1 MASTKATRLFRKTT
15 RSYEDFSYKKLDSK
29 GFFLTSELHSS
40 TLNLALTKTGNVRE
54 DYEINSESIEYSG
67 LNFLKSNKS
76 VAVQIVGIATVA
88 LLLVFGLTTYAP
100 KTQAT
105 KSPAAT
111 QTKKS
116 QPALPATL
124 VTSPAPI
131 FQLPPPP
138 PEIIKTVKAGAGDT
152 FMKLLVKAGADRS
165 SAHTAIGAM
174 RKTYH
179 PRYLK
184 RGQKIAVKLQP
195 ISWGVKTGEFI
206 GYHFDPTV
214 EESIKVSRLEN
225 GKFSVRKTK
234 RILNRKDIR
243 ISGSIRSSLY
253 VAASKVGMDASTLA
267 DLIRLLSW
275 DVDFQRDIQKNDKFN
290 VMVERLHRKN
300 GDFARW
306 GKILYAELIL
316 SGKPIKL
323 YRYESK
329 NHGVEYFDEKGRSA
343 QKALMKTPING
354 ARLSSRYGRRRHPIL
369 GYTRMHRGVDFA
381 APRGTPIYAAGNGTV
396 TYAGRKGGYG
406 NYIRIRHNGRY
417 ATAYAHLKGFKRG
430 VRKGRRVTQGTV
442 IGYVG
447 STGRSTGPHLHYEVH
462 VNGRQAN
469 PLRLRLPSGRKLKGK
484 ELKRFAKTRA
494 VLDGRLASLNGT
506 TNTRVTS
513 R

>member
-1 MASTKATRLFRKTT
+1 M
-15 RSYEDFSYKKLDSK
+15 
-29 GFFLTSELHSS
+29 
-40 TLNLALTKTGNVRE
+40 
-54 DYEINSESIEYSG
+54 
-67 LNFLKSNKS
+67 NFLKSNKS
-76 VAVQIVGIATVA
+76 VAVQIVGIAAIA
-88 LLLVFGLTTYAP
+88 LLLVFGITTYAP
-100 KTQAT
+100 ETQAT

-111 QTKKS
+111 QVEKS
-116 QPALPATL
+116 QHPLPATP
-124 VTSPAPI
+124 VTGPVPI

-165 SAHTAIGAM
+165 SAHSAIGAM

-184 RGQKIAVKLQP
+184 RGQKIAVTLQP
-195 ISWGVKTGEFI
+195 ISWGMKTGEFI

-225 GKFSVRKTK
+225 GRFTVQKTK
-234 RILNRKDIR
+234 RILHRKDVR
-243 ISGSIRSSLY
+243 ISGSIQSSLY
-253 VAASKVGMDASTLA
+253 VSASKAGLRASTLA

-275 DVDFQRDIQKNDKFN
+275 DVDFQRDIQKNDKFD
-290 VMVERLHRKN
+290 VMVERLHQQN

-306 GKILYAELIL
+306 GKILYAELVL
-316 SGKPIKL
+316 SGKPVRL

-354 ARLSSRYGRRRHPIL
+354 ARLSSRFGRRRHPIL
-369 GYTRMHRGVDFA
+369 GFTRMHRGVDFA

-417 ATAYAHLKGFKRG
+417 STAYAHLKGFKRG
-430 VRKGRRVTQGTV
+430 VRKGRRVTQGQV

-469 PLRLRLPSGRKLKGK
+469 PLKLRLPSGRKLKGN
-484 ELKRFAKTRA
+484 ELKRFASIRSQ
-494 VLDGRLASLNGT
+494 LDERLTASIGPS
-506 TNTRVTS
+506 NTRITS

>member
-1 MASTKATRLFRKTT
+1 M
-15 RSYEDFSYKKLDSK
+15 
-29 GFFLTSELHSS
+29 
-40 TLNLALTKTGNVRE
+40 
-54 DYEINSESIEYSG
+54 
-67 LNFLKSNKS
+67 NFLKSNKS
-76 VAVQIVGIATVA
+76 VAVQIVGIAAIA
-88 LLLVFGLTTYAP
+88 LLLVFGITTYAP
-100 KTQAT
+100 ETQAT

-111 QTKKS
+111 QVEKS
-116 QPALPATL
+116 QHPLPATP
-124 VTSPAPI
+124 VTGPVPI

-165 SAHTAIGAM
+165 SAHSAIGAM

-184 RGQKIAVKLQP
+184 RGQKIAVTLQP

-206 GYHFDPTV
+206 GYHFDPSV

-225 GKFSVRKTK
+225 GRFTVQKTK
-234 RILNRKDIR
+234 RILHRKDVR
-243 ISGSIRSSLY
+243 ISGSIQSSLY
-253 VAASKVGMDASTLA
+253 VSASKAGLRASTLA

-275 DVDFQRDIQKNDKFN
+275 DVDFQRDIQKNDKFD
-290 VMVERLHRKN
+290 VMVERLHQQN

-306 GKILYAELIL
+306 GKILYAELVL
-316 SGKPIKL
+316 SGKPIRL

-354 ARLSSRYGRRRHPIL
+354 ARLSSRFGRRRHPIL
-369 GYTRMHRGVDFA
+369 GFTRMHRGVDFA

-417 ATAYAHLKGFKRG
+417 STAYAHLKGFKRG
-430 VRKGRRVTQGTV
+430 VRKGRRVTQGQV

-469 PLRLRLPSGRKLKGK
+469 PLRLRLPSGRKLKGN
-484 ELKRFAKTRA
+484 ELKRFARIRSQ
-494 VLDGRLASLNGT
+494 LDERLTASIGPS
-506 TNTRVTS
+506 NTRITS

>member
-1 MASTKATRLFRKTT
+1 
-15 RSYEDFSYKKLDSK
+15 
-29 GFFLTSELHSS
+29 
-40 TLNLALTKTGNVRE
+40 
-54 DYEINSESIEYSG
+54 

-76 VAVQIVGIATVA
+76 VAVQIVGIAAIA
-88 LLLVFGLTTYAP
+88 LLLVFGITTYAP
-100 KTQAT
+100 ETQAT

-111 QTKKS
+111 QVEKS
-116 QPALPATL
+116 QHPLPATP
-124 VTSPAPI
+124 VTGPVPI
-131 FQLPPPP
+131 FQLPPPR

-165 SAHTAIGAM
+165 SAHSAIGAM

-184 RGQKIAVKLQP
+184 RGQKIAVTLQP
-195 ISWGVKTGEFI
+195 ISWGMKTGEFI

-225 GKFSVRKTK
+225 GRFTVQKTK
-234 RILNRKDIR
+234 RILHRKDVR
-243 ISGSIRSSLY
+243 ISGSIQSSLY
-253 VAASKVGMDASTLA
+253 VSASKAGLRASTLA

-275 DVDFQRDIQKNDKFN
+275 DVDFQRDIQKNDKFD
-290 VMVERLHRKN
+290 VMVERLHQQN

-306 GKILYAELIL
+306 GKILYAELVL
-316 SGKPIKL
+316 SGKPVRL

-354 ARLSSRYGRRRHPIL
+354 ARLSSRFGRRRHPIL
-369 GYTRMHRGVDFA
+369 GFTRMHRGVDFA

-417 ATAYAHLKGFKRG
+417 STAYAHLKGFKRG
-430 VRKGRRVTQGTV
+430 VRKGRRVTQGQV

-469 PLRLRLPSGRKLKGK
+469 PLKLRLPSGRKLKGN
-484 ELKRFAKTRA
+484 ELKRFARIRSQ
-494 VLDGRLASLNGT
+494 LDERLTASIGPS
-506 TNTRVTS
+506 NTRITS

>member
-1 MASTKATRLFRKTT
+1 M
-15 RSYEDFSYKKLDSK
+15 
-29 GFFLTSELHSS
+29 
-40 TLNLALTKTGNVRE
+40 
-54 DYEINSESIEYSG
+54 
-67 LNFLKSNKS
+67 NFLKSNKS
-76 VAVQIVGIATVA
+76 VAVQIVGIAAIA
-88 LLLVFGLTTYAP
+88 LLLVFGITTYAP
-100 KTQAT
+100 ETQAT

-111 QTKKS
+111 QVEKS
-116 QPALPATL
+116 QHPLPATP
-124 VTSPAPI
+124 VTGPVPI

-165 SAHTAIGAM
+165 SAHSAIGAM

-184 RGQKIAVKLQP
+184 RGQKIAVTLQP
-195 ISWGVKTGEFI
+195 ISWGMKTGEFI

-225 GKFSVRKTK
+225 GRFTVQKTK
-234 RILNRKDIR
+234 RILHRKDVR
-243 ISGSIRSSLY
+243 ISGSIQSSLY
-253 VAASKVGMDASTLA
+253 VSASKAGLRASTLA

-275 DVDFQRDIQKNDKFN
+275 DVDFQRDIQKNDKFD
-290 VMVERLHRKN
+290 VMVERLHQQN

-306 GKILYAELIL
+306 GKILYAELVL
-316 SGKPIKL
+316 SGKPVRL

-354 ARLSSRYGRRRHPIL
+354 ARLSSRFGRRRHPIL
-369 GYTRMHRGVDFA
+369 GFTRMHRGVDFA

-417 ATAYAHLKGFKRG
+417 STAYAHLKGFKRG
-430 VRKGRRVTQGTV
+430 VRKGRRVTQGQV

-469 PLRLRLPSGRKLKGK
+469 PLKLRLPSGRKLKGN
-484 ELKRFAKTRA
+484 ELKRFARIRSQ
-494 VLDGRLASLNGT
+494 LDERLTASIGPS
-506 TNTRVTS
+506 NTRITS

>member
-1 MASTKATRLFRKTT
+1 M
-15 RSYEDFSYKKLDSK
+15 
-29 GFFLTSELHSS
+29 
-40 TLNLALTKTGNVRE
+40 
-54 DYEINSESIEYSG
+54 
-67 LNFLKSNKS
+67 NFLKSNKS
-76 VAVQIVGIATVA
+76 IAVQLVGVA
-88 LLLVFGLTTYAP
+88 AVVLLLVFGVTTYSP
-100 KTQAT
+100 ETQAT
-105 KSPAAT
+105 KSRAAT
-111 QTKKS
+111 QTKEV
-116 QPALPATL
+116 PTRLPATP

-138 PEIIKTVKAGAGDT
+138 PEIIQTVTAGPGDT

-165 SAHTAIGAM
+165 SAHSAIRAM

-184 RGQKIAVKLQP
+184 RGQKISVTLKP

-206 GYHFDPTV
+206 GYHFDSTV
-214 EESIKVSRLEN
+214 EETISVSRQEN
-225 GKFSVRKTK
+225 SRFTVKKIK
-234 RILNRKDIR
+234 KILDRKDVR

-253 VAASKVGMDASTLA
+253 VAATKVGMPASTLVE
-267 DLIRLLSW
+267 LIRLLSW
-275 DVDFQRDIQKNDKFN
+275 DVDFQRDIQKNDKFD
-290 VMVERLHRKN
+290 VMVERLHQKN

-306 GKILYAELIL
+306 GKILYAELFL
-316 SGKPIKL
+316 SGKPIRL

-329 NHGVEYFDEKGRSA
+329 RHGVEYFDERGRSA

-396 TYAGRKGGYG
+396 SYAGRKGGYG
-406 NYIRIRHNGRY
+406 KYIRIRHNGRY
-417 ATAYAHLKGFKRG
+417 STAYAHLKSFKRG
-430 VRKGRRVTQGTV
+430 IRRGRRVTQGQV

-469 PLRLRLPSGRKLKGK
+469 PLRLKLPSGRKLKGK
-484 ELKRFAKTRA
+484 ELRHFAKIRGS
-494 VLDGRLASLNGT
+494 LDRRLARSNDSST
-506 TNTRVTS
+506 THVTS

>member
-1 MASTKATRLFRKTT
+1 M
-15 RSYEDFSYKKLDSK
+15 
-29 GFFLTSELHSS
+29 
-40 TLNLALTKTGNVRE
+40 
-54 DYEINSESIEYSG
+54 
-67 LNFLKSNKS
+67 NFLKSNKS
-76 VAVQIVGIATVA
+76 VAVQIVGIAAIA
-88 LLLVFGLTTYAP
+88 LLLVFGITTYAP
-100 KTQAT
+100 ETQAT

-111 QTKKS
+111 QVEKS
-116 QPALPATL
+116 QHPLPATP
-124 VTSPAPI
+124 VTGPVPI

-165 SAHTAIGAM
+165 SAHSAIGAM

-184 RGQKIAVKLQP
+184 RGQKIAVTLQP
-195 ISWGVKTGEFI
+195 ISWGMKTGEFI

-225 GKFSVRKTK
+225 GRFTVQKTK
-234 RILNRKDIR
+234 RILHRKDVR
-243 ISGSIRSSLY
+243 ISGSIQSSLY
-253 VAASKVGMDASTLA
+253 VSASKAGLRASTLA

-275 DVDFQRDIQKNDKFN
+275 DVDFQRDIQKNDKFD
-290 VMVERLHRKN
+290 VMVERLHQQN

-306 GKILYAELIL
+306 GKILYAELVL
-316 SGKPIKL
+316 SGKPVRL

-354 ARLSSRYGRRRHPIL
+354 ARLSSRFGRRRHPIL
-369 GYTRMHRGVDFA
+369 GFTRMHRGVDFA

-417 ATAYAHLKGFKRG
+417 STAYAHLKGIKRG
-430 VRKGRRVTQGTV
+430 VRKGRRVTQGQV

-469 PLRLRLPSGRKLKGK
+469 PLKLRLPSGRKLKGN
-484 ELKRFAKTRA
+484 ELKRFARIRSQ
-494 VLDGRLASLNGT
+494 LDERLTASIGPS
-506 TNTRVTS
+506 NTRITS